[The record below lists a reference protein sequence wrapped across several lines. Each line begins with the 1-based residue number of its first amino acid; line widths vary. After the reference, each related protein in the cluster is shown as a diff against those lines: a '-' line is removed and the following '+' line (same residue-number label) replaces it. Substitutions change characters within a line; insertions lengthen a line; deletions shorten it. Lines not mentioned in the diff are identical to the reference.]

1 MKQIFLSLLVFS
13 GSLFILIASV
23 GLIRFRDLY
32 SRMHATTKASSFG
45 LMLILIGVSL
55 FFNLLPVYM
64 KSLLVIVFVYLTA
77 PLASHAIAQ
86 SQKGKEGDGEGST
99 DRKKKDG

>member
-13 GSLFILIASV
+13 GTLFILIASV

-45 LMLILIGVSL
+45 LMLILIGVAL
-55 FFNLLPVYM
+55 FFNLWPVYL
-64 KSLLVIVFVYLTA
+64 KSLLVIAFVYLTA
-77 PLASHAIAQ
+77 PLASHAVAQ
-86 SQKGKEGDGEGST
+86 SQKGREDDGEGNAA
-99 DRKKKDG
+99 RVKKNG